1 MLRRLFGVFALL
13 VILGN
18 VQVAFGHGVLQGD
31 QCTIGATERISGN
44 VYALC
49 RLLTVSGVVDGNLF
63 GGGAS
68 IVIDGTVTGSVY
80 LAGAQLDVSG
90 TIGDDLHFGGGVLN
104 ILPSAQFLDAN
115 GDLISVNLSTQV
127 DNGGIPGSI
136 TSASYQLVLNGA
148 VNREVSFWGS
158 ALVINN
164 TVGGDVTATVGDP
177 ASSGVAELGTLLSF
191 LPYQIDLVNPGLQI
205 NDGGMVNGQ
214 LRYAGPVV
222 GAIAVE
228 LPNPPEFTAVA
239 AQSTLLAPERSLL
252 ESLRDFASQAIREL
266 VVLAGLGLAG
276 LLLTPRAVQDPIY
289 ALRVRPL
296 PSLGVGLLT
305 FIISFPI
312 FFIVIPLFGA
322 LFTLLLVVLQLSDL
336 ALIAAGIIALL
347 LGGGAGL
354 FYYAAIFA
362 SRVIVAVALGRVLV
376 RLLRRNSPDGQRAS
390 ARTVYICLLVGVVV
404 LALTASLPYIGFF
417 VNAVAAFL
425 GLGAILNTIQR
436 QLRIAREANA
446 PMPDAMN
453 GQEMPPL
460 PPPIIEDKPMGPG
473 MDNLPSGFHW
483 WK

>member
-31 QCTIGATERISGN
+31 QCTIGATERVSGN

-63 GGGAS
+63 GGAAS

-104 ILPSAQFLDAN
+104 ILPSAQFLDDN

-191 LPYQIDLVNPGLQI
+191 LPYQIDLVNPGLRV

-214 LRYAGPVV
+214 LRYAGPVE
-222 GAIAVE
+222 GEIAVE
-228 LPNPPEFTAVA
+228 LPHPPEFTAVA
-239 AQSTLLAPERSLL
+239 AQTTLLAPERSLL

-322 LFTLLLVVLQLSDL
+322 LFTLLLIVLQLSDL
-336 ALIAAGIIALL
+336 ALIAAGIMALL

-362 SRVIVAVALGRVLV
+362 SRVIVAVALGRVLA
-376 RLLRRNSPDGQRAS
+376 RLLFGSRPGKRM
-390 ARTVYICLLVGVVV
+390 VYVCLLLGVVL
-404 LALTASLPYIGFF
+404 LALTASLPYVGFF

-436 QLRIAREANA
+436 AIRLAREANTPMTE
-446 PMPDAMN
+446 PMP
-453 GQEMPPL
+453 GQEAHPL
-460 PPPIIEDKPMGPG
+460 PPPIIEDKPLAPG